1 MKMEIYW
8 SQNGATRLVLGLRAA
23 ICPYPGLRK
32 IFRENF
38 FFQKFGLAECEDF
51 KTECEDRFF
60 MGNWLAGQP
69 IVKFD

>member
-1 MKMEIYW
+1 MELQDWYW
-8 SQNGATRLVLGLRAA
+8 ASARPFAHTRDLEKFSA
-23 ICPYPGLRK
+23 K
-32 IFRENF
+32 NF